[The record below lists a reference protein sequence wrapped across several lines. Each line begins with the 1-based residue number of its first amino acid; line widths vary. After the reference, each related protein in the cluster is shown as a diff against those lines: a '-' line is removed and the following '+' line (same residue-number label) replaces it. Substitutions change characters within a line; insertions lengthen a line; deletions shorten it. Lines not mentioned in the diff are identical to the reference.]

1 VTAGEAAAT
10 GGDAVV
16 AGGDAAV
23 AGGDAVV
30 TRGETAV
37 ATGDA
42 GVPAGDAAVP
52 AAVVPA
58 IRIERGEPTDDE
70 LAALIA
76 ALGLALSTPGHHE
89 SAPRPTRRWA
99 DSARPRPD
107 RLPRP
112 GPNAWRRSTLPSP

>member
-10 GGDAVV
+10 AGDAVV
-16 AGGDAAV
+16 TAGDAVLTA
-23 AGGDAVV
+23 GDAVV
-30 TRGETAV
+30 TRGEAAV
-37 ATGDA
+37 S
-42 GVPAGDAAVP
+42 AGDAAVP
-52 AAVVPA
+52 AGEAAVVPA

-76 ALGLALSTPGHHE
+76 ALGLALSTPGNHE